1 MTEDLVASTLS
12 MELGIPHLVARFL
25 VSRGYKSVGEVQKL
39 MAGSADD
46 VLSPWLMLGMDR
58 AIQWIMDVRDRKEKV
73 FIFGDYDL
81 DGMTSVTL
89 LTRGLQEAGI
99 ESEWRLPSR
108 FGDGYGLSMSAV
120 DEMFKSGARNVI
132 TVDTGITANGEIAY
146 AKELGMAV
154 MVIDHHQPSGDGLPP
169 CDVLLDP
176 HQVGDTYPNPEL
188 CGVGV
193 SYKFICALFEKLG
206 KPVPEKYLDLVA
218 LGTLADL
225 VGMTPENRAFT
236 KAGLRR
242 LQNSEWPGLQAL
254 YNSLQKPGSLVGGI
268 DVMYKFAPLLNAP
281 GRMERPD
288 PALKLLLCENKADAP
303 TLLSELKDWNARRKQ
318 KEAEITDMAMEQV
331 QNIYGENIPPVL
343 LVAGE
348 NWHVGVIGIVSAK
361 LAQEFNRPTAVLSV
375 MEGMAHASARAV
387 PGFNWHKALFE
398 SRDLFDR
405 WGGHANAAGF
415 SLPAGKIQELQGRIL
430 VSAKE
435 QGYTGEVPRETGG
448 QNYDI
453 QVALGELLVDPTN
466 KNGATVLDYFD
477 KMEPFSG
484 NFPYPVFRAEN
495 VKVHRLRELRGG
507 HLQMEVS
514 QAGSP
519 AFSAIAFG
527 LRKCKA
533 LIGKSHWVTIVF
545 EPTWNYYNGR
555 RSLQLCIKSI
565 E

>member
-1 MTEDLVASTLS
+1 
-12 MELGIPHLVARFL
+12 
-25 VSRGYKSVGEVQKL
+25 
-39 MAGSADD
+39 
-46 VLSPWLMLGMDR
+46 
-58 AIQWIMDVRDRKEKV
+58 
-73 FIFGDYDL
+73 
-81 DGMTSVTL
+81 
-89 LTRGLQEAGI
+89 
-99 ESEWRLPSR
+99 
-108 FGDGYGLSMSAV
+108 
-120 DEMFKSGARNVI
+120 
-132 TVDTGITANGEIAY
+132 
-146 AKELGMAV
+146 
-154 MVIDHHQPSGDGLPP
+154 
-169 CDVLLDP
+169 
-176 HQVGDTYPNPEL
+176 
-188 CGVGV
+188 
-193 SYKFICALFEKLG
+193 
-206 KPVPEKYLDLVA
+206 
-218 LGTLADL
+218 
-225 VGMTPENRAFT
+225 
-236 KAGLRR
+236 
-242 LQNSEWPGLQAL
+242 
-254 YNSLQKPGSLVGGI
+254 
-268 DVMYKFAPLLNAP
+268 
-281 GRMERPD
+281 
-288 PALKLLLCENKADAP
+288 
-303 TLLSELKDWNARRKQ
+303 
-318 KEAEITDMAMEQV
+318 
-331 QNIYGENIPPVL
+331 VL

-435 QGYTGEVPRETGG
+435 QGYTGKEVRDTET

-453 QVALGELLVDPTN
+453 QVALGELLVDPTK
-466 KNGATVLDYFD
+466 KNGATVLDFFD

-495 VKVHRLRELRGG
+495 VKVHRVRELRGG

-519 AFSAIAFG
+519 TFSAIGFG

-533 LIGKSHWVTIVF
+533 LIGKTHRVSIVF